1 MIVGEIDKSI
11 NERLRV
17 IVKSYK
23 NKKYVDI
30 RMYWQDE
37 QGEWRP
43 SKKGIIINAETLDEV
58 NELLRKAARELKNAD
73 R

>member
-17 IVKSYK
+17 IVKSYR
-23 NKKYVDI
+23 NRQYVDI

-37 QGEWRP
+37 QGQWLP
-43 SKKGIIINAETLDEV
+43 SKKGIILNAQILGEV
-58 NELLRKAARELKNAD
+58 DELLRKASKELKKIG
-73 R
+73 